1 MADFQYFS
9 LFEREDVSCPGLAG
23 KQRHFAEKVALI
35 ERRDRARTSIFTDLD
50 PNPSFMYY
58 KHRGTRVARSYNRLA
73 GREDV
78 TDRRL
83 CQHGDLFGRQRGED
97 IHGGQPLGDSTAVAV
112 PNRGSLSLDEKGSG
126 RISEVQ
132 TSPAERVPDS

>member
-9 LFEREDVSCPGLAG
+9 LFEREDVGRPRLAC
-23 KQRHFAEKVALI
+23 KQGHFAEKVAFI
-35 ERRDRARTSIFTDLD
+35 ERRDRPRPAIFTDLD

-58 KHRGTRVARSYNRLA
+58 KHRGTRVARPDHRLA

-83 CQHGDLFGRQRGED
+83 RQHRDLVGR
-97 IHGGQPLGDSTAVAV
+97 
-112 PNRGSLSLDEKGSG
+112 
-126 RISEVQ
+126 
-132 TSPAERVPDS
+132 